1 MSLKSLEM
9 VIFDNDGVLIDSE
22 KLAARSNAE
31 LLTSL
36 GYPIT
41 MEECE
46 MRFTGLSDRAMLTML
61 LDQGYDLPDDFIAQM
76 YAVSEEAFETELEPV
91 YGVRAVVEGLVER
104 SVKVAVASNAP
115 RLNVLKNLRT
125 TGYDDL
131 LPPEVCFSGL
141 DVARPKPAPDL
152 HRHILHRFD
161 QLPDTALVVEDSPAG
176 AKGACEAGV
185 PFVGVLYAVADHMKT
200 QRIEEFRA
208 LGALAIVESP
218 EELGE
223 ILSRHV
229 A

>member
-1 MSLKSLEM
+1 M
-9 VIFDNDGVLIDSE
+9 
-22 KLAARSNAE
+22 ARKV
-31 LLTSL
+31 
-36 GYPIT
+36 
-41 MEECE
+41 
-46 MRFTGLSDRAMLTML
+46 SDRAMLAML
-61 LDQGYDLPDDFIAQM
+61 LDEGYDLPEDFIAQM

-91 YGVRAVVEGLVER
+91 YGVRTVVERLVKR
-104 SVKVAVASNAP
+104 SIKVAVASNAP
-115 RLNVLKNLRT
+115 RFNVLKNLRT

-152 HRHILHRFD
+152 HQHILQRFG
-161 QLPDTALVVEDSPAG
+161 QLPETALVIEDSPAG

-185 PFVGVLYAVADHMKT
+185 PFIGVLYAVADHMKT

-208 LGALAIVESP
+208 LGALAILESP

-223 ILSRHV
+223 TLNRYV

>member
-91 YGVRAVVEGLVER
+91 YGVRAVVEGLVKK

-200 QRIEEFRA
+200 QRIGEFRA

-223 ILSRHV
+223 TLNRHV